1 MLQINCPFE
10 EKSSTHC
17 KWVLIPGSVRDQ
29 PGVGLLQCSDCH
41 LVTHSKDLSQDVNY
55 ESGTMHDWA
64 SGYSDSLAPPVED
77 INRRL
82 EAIRAMPNA
91 GSKKLLDFGCGF
103 GTMLN
108 ALASD
113 FEVSGLEP
121 DEGARLAA
129 RGEGHKVYS
138 DTNEIL
144 NQNSK
149 FDFVTLFHVVEHFYE
164 PSVEFQRIY
173 EILNPGGYLIIETP
187 NSNDALLTF
196 YENEEFQ
203 KFTYWSHHPM
213 LHSSKSLSSVVS
225 RNGFRVT
232 SNGGV
237 QRYGLNNHLYW
248 LANGKPGGHEAWK
261 TWIPT
266 EIEPLYEQ
274 MLINRMACD
283 TLWLIAQKEA

>member
-1 MLQINCPFE
+1 MPRIECPNSGKDF
-10 EKSSTHC
+10 SSC
-17 KWVLIPGSVRDQ
+17 NLSKIKGCVRDK
-29 PGVGLLQCSDCH
+29 PDVGLLQCSDCQ
-41 LVTHSKDLSQDVNY
+41 LVTHSKDISQDVNY
-55 ESGTMHDWA
+55 KSGTMHDWA

-77 INRRL
+77 INRRV
-82 EAIRAMPNA
+82 EALRAMSSA

-108 ALASD
+108 ALASE

-129 RGEGHKVYS
+129 RSDGHKVFA

-144 NQNSK
+144 NENLK
-149 FDFVTLFHVVEHFYE
+149 FDYVTLFHVVEHFYE

-187 NSNDALLTF
+187 NSNDALLSF

-203 KFTYWSHHPM
+203 NFTYWSHHPM
-213 LHSSKSLSSVVS
+213 LHSSESLSSVVS
-225 RNGFRVT
+225 RNGFRIT
-232 SNGGV
+232 SNGGI

-248 LANGKPGGHEAWK
+248 LAKGKPGGHVAWE

-274 MLINRMACD
+274 MLVSRMVCD